1 MKYHPYGNLT
11 KIRPRKKVLNTWSTR
26 TPQFSKISRH
36 NFPNII
42 SLKLNSFTKRLIF
55 QWCTQITYSWGSNI
69 WSFQDGG
76 KFLYQFGSHQR
87 LNRVTREIYEV
98 ISEYIKSTSKVHM
111 TFLENSLIY
120 HIETL
125 HSLIRYRWYWLLN
138 KYTNDNFDKRSL
150 KKHFYNIA
158 WINESKHHTHR
169 VF

>member
-1 MKYHPYGNLT
+1 MDTYQKLGHGRKYWILYPQGRLNFQRYPGTTSQILFLLNWIHSQSVWFFNGVLKLHTVEYLT
-11 KIRPRKKVLNTWSTR
+11 FDHFKMAVS
-26 TPQFSKISRH
+26 FY
-36 NFPNII
+36 I
-42 SLKLNSFTKRLIF
+42 SLAVTRDLIE
-55 QWCTQITYSWGSNI
+55 
-69 WSFQDGG
+69 
-76 KFLYQFGSHQR
+76 
-87 LNRVTREIYEV
+87 VTREIYEV

-150 KKHFYNIA
+150 KKHFYNIS